1 MNIRLTKQESIRV
14 INGEDVFAIM
24 QKVLLRENKIDRDKE
39 HFRIVGLDADS
50 RILFIA
56 LVVLGGVTSVTV
68 KPMETFRVVAGREE
82 GREMG
87 KEEGLRE
94 GERKGKEEGRREG
107 KDEGKKRK
115 GLEVARAALAEGMEV
130 DIVCRISGLSKGE
143 VRELAG
149 C

>member
-87 KEEGLRE
+87 KGRGRKKVGGKVRMRE
-94 GERKGKEEGRREG
+94 KKGKVLKWPGQRWPKEWR
-107 KDEGKKRK
+107 
-115 GLEVARAALAEGMEV
+115 L
-130 DIVCRISGLSKGE
+130 I
-143 VRELAG
+143 
-149 C
+149 